1 MSIFEAAALSIGEV
15 AAYVVGLCAGKTFHL
30 DPKKAQ
36 HIGEYIVLGVIFGA
50 AVLVTVIYS

>member
-1 MSIFEAAALSIGEV
+1 MNIFEAAALSIGEV
-15 AAYVVGLCAGKTFHL
+15 AACVVGLCAGKTFHL

-36 HIGEYIVLGVIFGA
+36 KIGEYIVLGVIFGA